1 MKVTEKLAEL
11 FQPEWYLQQ
20 NPDVAKAGMDPWQH
34 FSRFGFAEGRLPC
47 KLQAAALEQMLWFEP
62 EQAAEKPLQQLVQG
76 EDSKE
81 QAYACWA
88 LARWHASYGRWQDA
102 LPLLQCWVD
111 NAWHQALP
119 GHHGC
124 WLLLSRALQQQAQQ
138 AKAMQCLQQALQV
151 CGELPD
157 LLLAQ
162 ASLVTG
168 DEKRTLINRIFQQA
182 GLVGLQDSSEPMT
195 LDSLLAEPAI
205 AKPPTSWRHK
215 WLPSPLVS
223 VIVPCFNAQHT
234 IGTALGSLLA
244 QSWPRLEIIVVDD
257 ASSDESVA
265 VIKRWAQQDARIRL
279 VQQSENQGAY
289 AARNAGLALAK
300 GSFLTTHDSDD
311 WSHPQKIEYQLQA
324 LLTQPKAQASISH
337 WVRTSAELVFERW
350 RPEPGWIYRN
360 TSSLMFRRKVFKQLG
375 FWDRVSVNADTEY
388 LERLLA
394 AFGPRAIVDVLPG
407 IPLSFGRSDSGSLTQ
422 QSRTHLRTQFVGV
435 RQRYL
440 AAARAWHASA
450 RCAKDLKLPQF
461 PTSFAFAVPALMCRG
476 TKAQREARQL
486 ALLRQSALFDASW
499 YGGNYADVTAAG
511 MDPALHYLR
520 YGGQENR
527 DPGPDFSSSGYRLLQ
542 PIAADANPL
551 LHYLES
557 MEESLESTEKS
568 AELAADY
575 GTVQQT
581 GQCEVKPDKP
591 WLMLVAHAAGPELY
605 GAERSLLD
613 VLDALQQLGCNVLL
627 TLPGSRCPDYFQQ
640 LAARVQQLAVMPY
653 GWWHDGHPESPQTIA
668 RFAALLKQ
676 YRVQLC
682 YCNTLVLS
690 APLYAA
696 RQLLVPTVVHVREL
710 PEADPALCQQLGAD
724 AGRIRQHLL
733 ALADGFI
740 ANSKRTAAYL
750 DTPERTRVVPNVVDT
765 ARFAAIAPRAQQT
778 PLRLGMLS
786 SNLPKKGLQDF
797 IRLSQLLAEQAQDIE
812 CWLFG
817 PDNDHVAQY
826 RADQAAGRLPPSL
839 IFAGYSPNPEAALAE
854 LDIVVNLSH
863 FEESFGR
870 TVLEAMAARRCVIAY
885 QWGALPELIEHNQ
898 SGILVPLGQVDAV
911 AAQVARLIKQPELRL
926 FMQQKAQQQVLNRYH
941 KSCLVNEMKSFLG
954 QALQLSNMESF

>member
-1 MKVTEKLAEL
+1 MNAALKAIAPL
-11 FQPEWYLQQ
+11 FDAAWYLDV
-20 NPDVAKAGMDPWQH
+20 NPDVAQAGMDPWQH
-34 FSRFGFAEGRLPC
+34 FSRFGYAEGRLPC
-47 KLQAAALEQMLWFEP
+47 YLRAAELEQSLWFEP
-62 EQAAEKPLQQLVQG
+62 KQAAEKPLQQLTQG
-76 EDSKE
+76 DDSKE

-102 LPLLQCWVD
+102 LPLLQSWAN
-111 NAWHQALP
+111 NAWQQALP

-124 WLLLSRALQQQAQQ
+124 WLLLSRALQQQGQETKALHWLQQAQQ
-138 AKAMQCLQQALQV
+138 A

-162 ASLVTG
+162 ASLLAAE
-168 DEKRTLINRIFQQA
+168 EKGALINRIFRQA
-182 GLVGLQDSSEPMT
+182 DLVPLLASGELT
-195 LDSLLAEPAI
+195 LDTLQTGSAPAQ
-205 AKPPTSWRHK
+205 PLTSWRHK
-215 WLPSPLVS
+215 WLPAPLVS
-223 VIVPCFNAQHT
+223 VIIPCFNAQHS
-234 IGTALGSLLA
+234 IGTALRSLLA
-244 QSWPRLEIIVVDD
+244 QSWQRLEIIVVDD
-257 ASSDESVA
+257 ASSDDSVA
-265 VIKRWAQQDARIRL
+265 VVQKLAQQDARIRL
-279 VQQSENQGAY
+279 VQQAENQGAY
-289 AARNAGLALAK
+289 AARNAGIAVAK
-300 GSFLTTHDSDD
+300 GSLLTTHDSDD
-311 WSHPQKIEYQLQA
+311 WSHPQKIEQQVLA
-324 LLTQPKAQASISH
+324 LLAKPKAQASISH
-337 WVRTSAELVFERW
+337 WVRTTPDLVFERW

-407 IPLSFGRSDSGSLTQ
+407 IPLSFGRSDAGSLTQ

-450 RCAKDLKLPQF
+450 RCAKDLKMAQF
-461 PTSFAFAVPALMCRG
+461 PTRFAFAVPALMCRG

-486 ALLRQSALFDASW
+486 ALLRQSALLDARW
-499 YGGNYADVTAAG
+499 YQASYPDVAAAG

-542 PIAADANPL
+542 PIAADVNPL

-557 MEESLESTEKS
+557 LEEN
-568 AELAADY
+568 AERAADY
-575 GTVQQT
+575 GTVQQA

-591 WLMLVAHAAGPELY
+591 WLLLVAHAAGPELY

-613 VLDALQQLGCNVLL
+613 VLDALQSNDCNVLL

-640 LAARVQQLAVMPY
+640 LAARVQQLAVLPY
-653 GWWHDGHPESPQTIA
+653 GWWHQGQPENPQTIA
-668 RFAALLKQ
+668 RFVALLKQ

-696 RQLLVPTVVHVREL
+696 REQLVPTVVHVREL

-724 AGRIRQHLL
+724 AARIRQHLL
-733 ALADGFI
+733 ALADGLI

-750 DTPERTRVVPNVVDT
+750 DALERTRVVPNVVAT
-765 ARFAAIAPRAQQT
+765 ERFAAIAPRVQQT

-797 IRLSQLLAEQAQDIE
+797 IRLSQLLAEQALDVE
-812 CWLFG
+812 CWLYG

-826 RADQAAGRLPPSL
+826 RAEQAAGRLPPSL
-839 IFAGYSPNPEAALAE
+839 IFAGYSQSPEAALAE

-870 TVLEAMAARRCVIAY
+870 TVLEAMAAGRCVIAY

-898 SGILVPLGQVDAV
+898 NGILVPFGQVDAV
-911 AAQVARLIKQPELRL
+911 AAEVARLSQQPELRRQL
-926 FMQQKAQQQVLNRYH
+926 ALAARQQALTNYSQ
-941 KSCLVNEMKSFLG
+941 
-954 QALQLSNMESF
+954 QALQQQLCHWLAEQGVLEKPLLARSEDV